1 MLNRNIL
8 CIDLKNFFASCECI
22 ERKLDPFST
31 SLVVANTN
39 QGSGALTLAI
49 SPYLKSMGLKSR
61 GRLYEIPN
69 NIKYMI
75 VNPRMNL
82 YIKMSKEVIRIYLK
96 YVSKEDLHI
105 YSIDEAFL
113 DLTNYKKMYNKTD
126 EEMAKI
132 ILDDIL
138 KTTGLTA
145 TCGIGPNMLIAK
157 LAMDLEAKKNKS
169 FIAKWNYDDIK
180 TKLWP
185 LTPLSK
191 MWGIGSRMER
201 NLNNLSIYTIG
212 DLALYDKKKL
222 KNKFG
227 VIGEELWNN
236 ANGIDESIISENT
249 YKSYEK
255 SYSLSQ
261 VLFKDYN
268 EYNIEIIIKEMVE
281 TICSK
286 LRQNKKECQVVSLGI
301 LYSKELTGGFRHSL
315 KLDNSTDNKTI
326 IFNYCMF
333 LFERYYDLLPIRK
346 VSISLGGLT
355 DKKYI
360 QLNMFESFE
369 EKICDDKYNLCID
382 KIKNNFGKNSILNAT
397 ALLSDS
403 TIKDRNNK
411 IGGHNA

>member
-22 ERKLDPFST
+22 ERKLDPFSIP
-31 SLVVANTN
+31 LVVANTN
-39 QGSGALTLAI
+39 HGSGALTLAI
-49 SPYLKSMGLKSR
+49 SPYLKILGLKSR

-75 VNPRMNL
+75 VNPRMSL
-82 YIKMSKEVIRIYLK
+82 YIKKSKEVISIYLK
-96 YVSKEDLHI
+96 YVSKEDLHV

-126 EEMAKI
+126 EEIAKI

-185 LTPLSK
+185 VSPLSK
-191 MWGIGSRMER
+191 MWGIGSRMEK
-201 NLNNLSIYTIG
+201 NLNNLGIYTVG

-236 ANGIDESIISENT
+236 ANGIDESIISENS
-249 YKSYEK
+249 YKTYEK

-301 LYSKELTGGFRHSL
+301 SYSKEVTGGFRHSI
-315 KLDNSTDNKTI
+315 KLDNSTDNKTT
-326 IFNYCMF
+326 IFNYCMI
-333 LFERYYDLLPIRK
+333 LFERYYDFLPIRK
-346 VSISLGGLT
+346 VNISLGHLT
-355 DKKYI
+355 TKKYI

-382 KIKNNFGKNSILNAT
+382 NIKNNFGKNSVLNAT
-397 ALLSDS
+397 ALLKDS

-411 IGGHNA
+411 IGGHDA